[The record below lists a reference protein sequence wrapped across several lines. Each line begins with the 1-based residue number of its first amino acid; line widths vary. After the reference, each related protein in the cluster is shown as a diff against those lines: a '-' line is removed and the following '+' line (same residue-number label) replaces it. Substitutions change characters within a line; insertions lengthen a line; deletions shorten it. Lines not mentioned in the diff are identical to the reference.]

1 MASQILLLSL
11 SLTAF
16 FAFSLNPQ
24 YANSDGAVELPV
36 FIFSWRNDEGDFE
49 AGDIATINVRVIGN
63 YDKGKYEFEFS
74 PYLIVNDKIGNSSFI
89 TGVSLHLDGGID
101 DWRITFSPLMV
112 GLFDVLI
119 VDDHF
124 RIFDSSLH
132 FQVNPGKMYP
142 AAGILSWGD
151 GADEFVAGTRAEV
164 FILPRDAFGNEVTST
179 SEGSRDYTFSLSATT
194 SDGIP
199 TTLLNTSFKGWNE
212 QQYLC
217 LEFIAATAGS
227 LLLHVETE
235 NQTLHGSPLPFMVH
249 PGKLD
254 ISHCEARLK
263 VETKHFQLFS
273 KMEGLIHQH
282 DQYGNLVSGSYEFDL
297 EVFEKG
303 TNLSMPLS
311 DLLFRDVALG
321 TQSFSFTLYEPG
333 NFTLI
338 ISDKEKNTLISN
350 TPYDFTVYIG
360 YCDGVNSIVNGSG
373 LNSSVVGETAKFS
386 IFLRDAYWY
395 PSQVQ
400 LEYLR
405 VHIMQ
410 VSDSQIIQPRIQIR
424 ASNGSFSSGKLN
436 HGVIATRNNINNNWN
451 FKASDFDVSYKSEKS
466 GLHEMHVFCGNIALN
481 GGRAFRKEV
490 TAGSHS
496 KVLSNDVR
504 AVNVSLSGVV
514 RFSEKVAKMVKNDI
528 VVRLVDSYSNPVL
541 LQESHLRL
549 EIASINKSAFSTW
562 DFADNNNGLY
572 TVKYLANDIGTYELC
587 ASYKGERFVPC
598 PFGVHVYNY
607 EYFPVARN
615 DTASIWE
622 DEALDFD
629 VMRNDSFSGAN
640 ATIVEYSKPR
650 HGSLLLYGSSVFRYT
665 PYKDFYGNDDFSYT
679 MSDSNGNLAS
689 AAVGLLIVCRPP
701 HFASIPSS
709 LQAVEE
715 GVSPTFGG
723 FNGFEVTYSDLG
735 ENISVTLSSKSG
747 TVQLSPTQVQFWR
760 PNWDKLSVHKKVDEL
775 KLIGC
780 IDVVN
785 SALQSIQYSGNHDFY
800 GDDMITL
807 YSENSNGRNDI
818 NVPIFVQPVNDAPVI
833 NAPSF
838 VVLNDTS
845 DGVQIFREN
854 SAGVHDPDL
863 QNFPGN
869 HSRFLIVLTMEVSD
883 GFLSTSLPAEL
894 VASTELKMKSSYQW
908 QPLQTFVTISKHFM
922 VRAKGI
928 RFMGAI
934 EECNSIL
941 QKLSYHEGQHGA
953 VLTLTVNDLGNHGCY
968 PNCDQMMSTPLFAES
983 TVNLVRYKPMSSLA
997 AHILGSAI
1005 VVESILVISLGLLL
1019 LYFICKCA
1027 VVLAREKRRR
1037 KAKEIELSKLEHS
1050 SKENLDMD
1058 ASKNEM

>member
-1 MASQILLLSL
+1 
-11 SLTAF
+11 
-16 FAFSLNPQ
+16 
-24 YANSDGAVELPV
+24 
-36 FIFSWRNDEGDFE
+36 
-49 AGDIATINVRVIGN
+49 
-63 YDKGKYEFEFS
+63 
-74 PYLIVNDKIGNSSFI
+74 
-89 TGVSLHLDGGID
+89 
-101 DWRITFSPLMV
+101 MV

-124 RIFDSSLH
+124 RVFDSSLH

-142 AAGILSWGD
+142 AAGIMSWGD

-199 TTLLNTSFKGWNE
+199 ATLLNTSFKGWNE
-212 QQYLC
+212 QQHLC

-254 ISHCEARLK
+254 ISRCEARLK

-273 KMEGLIHQH
+273 NMEGLIHQY
-282 DQYGNLVSGSYEFDL
+282 DRYGNLVSGSYEFDL

-311 DLLFRDVALG
+311 DLLFRDVAPG

-333 NFTLI
+333 NFTLN

-350 TPYDFTVYIG
+350 TPYDFAVYIG

-386 IFLRDAYWY
+386 IFLRDAYLY

-400 LEYLR
+400 LENLR
-405 VHIMQ
+405 VHIIQ
-410 VSDSQIIQPRIQIR
+410 LSDSQIIQPRIQIR

-436 HGVIATRNNINNNWN
+436 HGVIATRNNINDNWN

-466 GLHEMHVFCGNIALN
+466 GLHEMRVFCGNIALN

-490 TAGSHS
+490 TAG
-496 KVLSNDVR
+496 

-629 VMRNDSFSGAN
+629 VTRNDSFSGAN
-640 ATIVEYSKPR
+640 ATVVEYSKPR

-701 HFASIPSS
+701 HFASIPSN

-760 PNWDKLSVHKKVDEL
+760 PNWDKFSVHKKVDEL

-785 SALQSIQYSGNHDFY
+785 SALQSIQYSGNRDFY

-807 YSENSNGRNDI
+807 YSENSNGRNDV

-854 SAGVHDPDL
+854 SVGVHDPDL

-869 HSRFLIVLTMEVSD
+869 HSHFLIVLTMEVSD

-928 RFMGAI
+928 RFRGAI

-1019 LYFICKCA
+1019 LFFICKCA

-1058 ASKNEM
+1058 ASENER

>member
-1 MASQILLLSL
+1 MTSQILLLSL
-11 SLTAF
+11 CLFTSSLK
-16 FAFSLNPQ
+16 PQ
-24 YANSDGAVELPV
+24 HANSDGTLELPI
-36 FIFSWRNDEGDFE
+36 FIFSWPNDEGNFA
-49 AGDIATINVRVIGN
+49 AGDIATIKVRVIGN
-63 YDKGKYEFEFS
+63 YEKGKYEFEFS
-74 PYLIVNDKIGNSSFI
+74 PYIKVNDKIGNSSFV
-89 TGVSLHLDGGID
+89 TGVSLHFDGGID

-112 GLFDVLI
+112 GLFNVLI

-124 RIFDSSLH
+124 RVFDSSLH

-151 GADEFVAGTRAEV
+151 GADEFVAGLRAQV
-164 FILPRDAFGNEVTST
+164 FILPRDAFGNKVTST
-179 SEGSRDYTFSLSATT
+179 SEGSGLYTFSLSATT
-194 SDGIP
+194 LDGIP
-199 TTLLNTSFKGWNE
+199 ATLLDTSFKGWN
-212 QQYLC
+212 QQQQLC
-217 LEFIAATAGS
+217 LEFIAVTAGS
-227 LLLHVETE
+227 LLLHVEIE
-235 NQTLHGSPLPFMVH
+235 NQTLHGSPLPFTVH

-254 ISHCEARLK
+254 IYRSAARQK
-263 VETKHFQLFS
+263 VETKQFQLFS

-282 DQYGNLVSGSYEFDL
+282 DQYGNLVSVSYEFNL

-303 TNLSMPLS
+303 TNLSMPLT
-311 DLLFRDVALG
+311 DLRFRDVAPG
-321 TQSFSFTLYEPG
+321 TQSFSFTLFEPG

-386 IFLRDAYWY
+386 IFLRDAYLY

-400 LEYLR
+400 LECLR

-424 ASNGSFSSGKLN
+424 ASNGSLSSGKLN
-436 HGVIATRNNINNNWN
+436 HGVIDTRNN
-451 FKASDFDVSYKSEKS
+451 ASDFDVSYKSEKS
-466 GLHEMHVFCGNIALN
+466 GLHEMLVFCGNIALN

-490 TAGSHS
+490 TAG
-496 KVLSNDVR
+496 V
-504 AVNVSLSGVV
+504 VNISLSGVV
-514 RFSEKVAKMVKNDI
+514 SFAEKVVKMVKNDI

-549 EIASINKSAFSTW
+549 EIASINRSAFSTW
-562 DFADNNNGLY
+562 DFAENNNGLY
-572 TVKYLANDIGTYELC
+572 TVNYLANDIGTYEMC

-640 ATIVEYSKPR
+640 ATVVEYSKPR

-665 PYKDFYGNDDFSYT
+665 PYKDFYGNDDFSYM

-689 AAVGLLIVCRPP
+689 AAVELLIVCRPP

-709 LQAVEE
+709 LKAVED

-723 FNGFEVTYSDLG
+723 FNGFEITYSDLG

-760 PNWDKLSVHKKVDEL
+760 SKWDKLSVHKKVGVFDEL

-780 IDVVN
+780 IGVVN
-785 SALQSIQYSGNHDFY
+785 SAMQSIQYSGNHDFY

-807 YSENSNGRNDI
+807 YSENSNGRNDV

-838 VVLNDTS
+838 VLLNNTS
-845 DGVQIFREN
+845 DGVQIFCEN
-854 SAGVHDPDL
+854 SVRIHDPDL
-863 QNFPGN
+863 QNFPGS
-869 HSRFLIVLTMEVSD
+869 HSRFLIVLTMEVND

-894 VASTELKMKSSYQW
+894 VASTELKMKRSYQW

-928 RFMGAI
+928 RFRGAI

-1019 LYFICKCA
+1019 LFFICKCA

-1050 SKENLDMD
+1050 SKENLNMD
-1058 ASKNEM
+1058 ASENER